1 MSTFAGSPVWASV
14 ITIVGTMVF
23 GLVTMMFRLIGKVNT
38 IGNKVDSIAEDIV
51 EIKDDADIMRYS
63 DVARRGSKGRRN
75 VR

>member
-1 MSTFAGSPVWASV
+1 MSTFEGSPVWASI

-23 GLVTMMFRLIGKVNT
+23 GLITMMFRLIGKVNT

-51 EIKDDADIMRYS
+51 EMKDDADVMRYS
-63 DVARRGSKGRRN
+63 DIAQRGNKRRRN